1 MLETSQVLSSLLFL
15 AIAYPFLLFSFTGSL
30 NNPVKRKRGL
40 FLSLI
45 GLTIGLLRYDAGSS
59 LSGNYYSVLEVS
71 RQSSVLDI
79 RKAYKALSKKYH
91 PDKNPGS
98 DAEAKFESIKTAYD
112 VLMDESSR
120 DIYNRFGTASLK
132 FDPRK
137 DELKLISEVGLSY
150 LVWGLLAYIMTLP
163 VACRAAKTWIIIAG
177 IAVLSVEVCFSLTET
192 AMPEWMRPSTLTEF
206 ELLQLLHS
214 AFPFI
219 IASLSALAMSLYVD
233 IDSTTLAVLKEVFEH
248 QRAMAELL
256 YQVDQLAE
264 IAKKPVAASADLV
277 TVDSVRNRIIELR
290 EKMDSS
296 GEDFGRRIEDL
307 RAASVNPGSSYYW
320 IIFVLLYGGVYFL
333 Q

>member
-1 MLETSQVLSSLLFL
+1 M
-15 AIAYPFLLFSFTGSL
+15 
-30 NNPVKRKRGL
+30 
-40 FLSLI
+40 
-45 GLTIGLLRYDAGSS
+45 
-59 LSGNYYSVLEVS
+59 EVT

-91 PDKNPGS
+91 PDKNPEAN
-98 DAEAKFESIKTAYD
+98 AEAKFDSVKTAYD
-112 VLMDESSR
+112 VSLPPFFLASHAITKTTSSDQVLMDESNR

-163 VACRAAKTWIIIAG
+163 VACRAARTWIVIAG

-206 ELLQLLHS
+206 ELLQLLHN

-233 IDSTTLAVLKEVFEH
+233 IDSTTLAVLKDVFEH
-248 QRAMAELL
+248 QRAMAEVLH
-256 YQVDQLAE
+256 QVDQLAD

-296 GEDFGRRIEDL
+296 GEDFERRIEDL